1 MGSVNLE
8 ESHQISQNLPKM
20 NGTPS
25 QEEIDAVAHF
35 VEAARELK
43 DSPFFKQEYGSL
55 SLSMREDATRDEIKG
70 NFPDQ
75 QIIQGAV
82 VPLRRIWHKGEVC
95 YHARVV
101 NILRR
106 YIPAYRSLL
115 TPILFTDERSM
126 AGSFEW
132 TRDCGLTP
140 TQVID
145 LWLNTRYHHVGRG
158 RPSLPSRDDF
168 DRFNDS
174 LGPVLFEFYFLQ
186 SLFEFGISLFNVLQF
201 TERFLRIAEE
211 KGFSPSFKPVTTRDP
226 RIQRATPGYTPPTD
240 SKYHRVWCL
249 RRRSDYRGISYL
261 LDIANLSDEMVAGLL
276 NNCDSFVQFA
286 SEAGLSLE
294 QTDDFEAARETED
307 FNAIGGAFDN
317 HFLAVRNGRCR
328 RGFVG
333 RRRDSTLVWEED
345 FVPVVT
351 DQYAAFRAAY
361 LREPF
366 E

>member
-1 MGSVNLE
+1 
-8 ESHQISQNLPKM
+8 M

-55 SLSMREDATRDEIKG
+55 SLSIREGAAREEIEG

-82 VPLRRIWHKGEVC
+82 VPFRRVWHQGEVC

-106 YIPAYRSLL
+106 YVPFYRSFL

-140 TQVID
+140 TEVID

-168 DRFNDS
+168 DRFNQS

-186 SLFEFGISLFNVLQF
+186 SLFEFGISLFNVLQCAEGF
-201 TERFLRIAEE
+201 IRTAEE
-211 KGFSPSFKPVTTRDP
+211 EGLNPSFQPVTTRDP
-226 RIQRATPGYTPPTD
+226 RIRRGTPGYTPPTE
-240 SKYHRVWCL
+240 SAHHRVWRL
-249 RRRSDYRGISYL
+249 RRRNDYRGISYL
-261 LDIANLSDEMVAGLL
+261 MDISNLTDEVVAGLL
-276 NNCDSFVQFA
+276 VNCDSFDQFA

-294 QTDDFEAARETED
+294 HTDDFEAARDIEN
-307 FNAIGGAFDN
+307 FNAMGGAIDN
-317 HFLAVRNGRCR
+317 HFAAVRNGKCR

-333 RRRDSTLVWEED
+333 RRRDSTLVWGED
-345 FVPVVT
+345 FVPIVT
-351 DQYAAFRAAY
+351 DQYAAFRAAH